1 MAQKVAFVL
10 TATRRDIAQ
19 PRVRVVLAVLITITV
34 PCGRRRRRRRLIS
47 LVKVE
52 QLLPPSSF
60 LDGGGGVSLI
70 SAPRSLG

>member
-10 TATRRDIAQ
+10 TAARRDIAQ
-19 PRVRVVLAVLITITV
+19 PRVLVVLAVLITITV
-34 PCGRRRRRRRLIS
+34 PCGRRRLVG

-60 LDGGGGVSLI
+60 LDPCEAAERL
-70 SAPRSLG
+70 RLGAC